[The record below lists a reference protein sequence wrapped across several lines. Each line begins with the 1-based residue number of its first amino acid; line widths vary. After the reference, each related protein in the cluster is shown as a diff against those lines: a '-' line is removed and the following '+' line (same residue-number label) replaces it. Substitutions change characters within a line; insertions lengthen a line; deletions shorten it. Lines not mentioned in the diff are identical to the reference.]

1 MEVKLNIRNIDLRN
15 TQEKVEDN
23 VKQLRKVGR
32 KAVLAYAGLWG
43 LAYDE
48 AKAILERG
56 KKLVDEAENRGEKI
70 EETAASE
77 AKKARKDA
85 EKRVKKLQKRLESR
99 IRRTESKTEKQ
110 LERQVQDVLDRL
122 GIPSRERI
130 EKLNREIDALT
141 KKIDQQLA
149 KPAVELPIANY
160 EVLNVK
166 DVVSHLDNLSPAE
179 LATIKEYE
187 MAHENRVTV
196 LREIDRRLEAEPVA

>member
-56 KKLVDEAENRGEKI
+56 KKLVDEAEHRGEEF

-77 AKKARKDA
+77 AQKARKEA
-85 EKRVKKLQKRLESR
+85 EERVKKLQKRLEKR

-166 DVVSHLDNLSPAE
+166 EVVSQLDNLSPAE

-187 MAHENRVTV
+187 IAHENRVTV